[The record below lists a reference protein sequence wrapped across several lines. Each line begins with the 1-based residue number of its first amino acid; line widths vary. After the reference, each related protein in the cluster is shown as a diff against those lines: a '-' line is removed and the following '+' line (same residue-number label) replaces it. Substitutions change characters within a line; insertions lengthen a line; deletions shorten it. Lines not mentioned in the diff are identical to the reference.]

1 VKVGVRT
8 VVVPSGA
15 QEGKDFKPVS
25 EEINFLD
32 GQEWGEVKIEIID
45 DDQWEP
51 DKEFKL
57 ELFDANTNVTLE

>member
-8 VVVPSGA
+8 VVVQGGA
-15 QEGKDFKPVS
+15 QPDKDFKPVS
-25 EEINFLD
+25 EDINFLD

-57 ELFDANTNVTLE
+57 ELFDANT